1 MKDLN
6 QCTLTGII
14 EKIEEKESRIG
25 NPYTNVH
32 LVIYDSWVNSDGS
45 VSEQKTRAIIAFFG
59 TDGARVAEEY
69 RPKDRVWVTARIRNF
84 ISSGENGEE
93 NTSDRRLALNGISI
107 GRIAQPAWQTKQKP
121 AQQGRQRASNRQY
134 QQNDEERVPR
144 SSWTKRKEQAPPEY
158 EDDDLDDL
166 FK

>member
-1 MKDLN
+1 MRDLN

-59 TDGARVAEEY
+59 TDGARVAEE
-69 RPKDRVWVTARIRNF
+69 
-84 ISSGENGEE
+84 
-93 NTSDRRLALNGISI
+93 
-107 GRIAQPAWQTKQKP
+107 
-121 AQQGRQRASNRQY
+121 
-134 QQNDEERVPR
+134 
-144 SSWTKRKEQAPPEY
+144 
-158 EDDDLDDL
+158 
-166 FK
+166 